1 MFNADEPIP
10 FQAASPNDDIFGKNE
25 HSAVTFFR
33 DIITLTRNRDNVLQ
47 THHDH
52 LSTDTLTSLL
62 DTILPASLPSL
73 QNIDPLNLSLR
84 VSITTLAH
92 SNALS
97 ILSFRLSPLNS
108 LPPLC
113 LASARTSLRIILD
126 THAAGTTMCL
136 WMWLYYGFTAAVVL
150 FVNVISHPKHE
161 HVVLDLA
168 LLEDLRELCA
178 KLKESEGA
186 ARVGS
191 MSERMAEVGWGLVR
205 RASRKRG
212 VEEGEEQAKKAART
226 GNVVQDS
233 LLREGANASALE
245 DGQAE
250 EESANQALETAPQA
264 FEWDQW
270 VQWLDESPLEW

>member
-1 MFNADEPIP
+1 M
-10 FQAASPNDDIFGKNE
+10 
-25 HSAVTFFR
+25 
-33 DIITLTRNRDNVLQ
+33 
-47 THHDH
+47 
-52 LSTDTLTSLL
+52 
-62 DTILPASLPSL
+62 
-73 QNIDPLNLSLR
+73 
-84 VSITTLAH
+84 
-92 SNALS
+92 
-97 ILSFRLSPLNS
+97 
-108 LPPLC
+108 
-113 LASARTSLRIILD
+113 
-126 THAAGTTMCL
+126 
-136 WMWLYYGFTAAVVL
+136 
-150 FVNVISHPKHE
+150 
-161 HVVLDLA
+161 VLDLA

-191 MSERMAEVGWGLVR
+191 MSERMAEGGWGLVR